1 MMSGN
6 WLDDIACLERYED
19 LVHEAERAR
28 LASQARK
35 GQKRDRRFSWALIWL
50 GRRLV
55 VWGRRLEERY
65 GAEPQPL
72 CSAP

>member
-1 MMSGN
+1 VAAN
-6 WLDDIACLERYED
+6 VLDYWARLERYKD
-19 LVHEAERAR
+19 LVREADRAR
-28 LASQARK
+28 LVSQAQN
-35 GQKRDRRFSWALIWL
+35 GQKRGNCLSGVLIWL

-72 CSAP
+72 RSAP